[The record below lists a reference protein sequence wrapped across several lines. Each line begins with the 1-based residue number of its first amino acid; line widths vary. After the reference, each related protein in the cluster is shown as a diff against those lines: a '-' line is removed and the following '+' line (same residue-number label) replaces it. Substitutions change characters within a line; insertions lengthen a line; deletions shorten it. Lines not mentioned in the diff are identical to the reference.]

1 MVPQR
6 SLFASTKTVL
16 VFSLGVGLFFI
27 SLPWALAELP
37 TGAAVRAGNV
47 NITPLTSTQL
57 QVNQSSSKAIIDWQ
71 GFSISRGNTV
81 QFVHANASDITLNR
95 VTGKGISAI
104 DGSLLANGQV
114 WLINQNGVLIGASG
128 QINSTGFLATTRNL
142 ADADFL
148 AGRYQFTDS
157 AQPGS
162 AIINQ
167 GSLKTGNGGYV
178 VLAGEKIS
186 NEGLIQADLG
196 SVVLGGAKTFVLD
209 LNGDKLL
216 SFAITSPVAQ
226 LPADGAAIVNNT
238 GTLQADGGR
247 VLISAST
254 AANVIGSVINTSG
267 LIQAN
272 GVSRI
277 NGEVVLEVAGFGGLS
292 NSGAITANG
301 VGGDG
306 GVVRLQS
313 GGSIQ
318 MSGSISANADASGT
332 SNGGKIVIIADL
344 NNPLTSTT
352 LSGTL
357 SAQAGNLGGNGGFIE
372 TSGSRVTIE
381 PTTRVNTSAPNGLTG
396 TWLID
401 PTDLTIQSGSGLQ
414 TTSSIG
420 ADTLANALATN
431 NVTLTTSSTSATGT
445 TTSSIATSPQDGDI
459 HVNAPV
465 SWASVNKLTLSAH
478 GDININADISAV
490 AGSLAFHYGQGAS
503 AAGNT
508 SDYYINQGAKVNLP
522 GGLSF
527 STKLGN
533 DGVVTN
539 FDVITSAN
547 LRDYF
552 VYDHFTGALNGAYAL
567 GSDIDATNATTS
579 GFNPISPFS
588 GIFDG
593 FGHTI
598 NHLQINQPSS
608 RTVGLFGVA
617 EPSAVIRNVGIVDA
631 SIRAP
636 SYDTASTVYNPY
648 DYLSA
653 AGSNFV
659 GGLVGVNFGTITNSY
674 VTGSVSSPLEWSRV
688 GGLVGLNYGTVSDS
702 YATATVS
709 GFSTGGLVGWNYGG
723 WVNMS
728 YATGD
733 VTGTGFTGGLVGWNT
748 GSSGV
753 VSYSYAYGN
762 VTNVGTYTSGDL
774 VGMNEWGGSIINSY
788 AMPSGGGSGSS
799 TASSTNT
806 SSATTQ
812 LATTVATAA
821 MLLTTQPSA
830 LTSAAAQLGTSLLT
844 TNNAAATTPTGTS
857 ATVATVTTALTTA
870 EAAVV
875 IDAPVA
881 ATSTALTPVAVLDT
895 STTVASASPV
905 ATTVTTTVAT
915 SAAVGTAVQPSAA
928 SVSSPGSTPASSS
941 ASTLSTRTTVDPV
954 AANVTTQARSTLPAM
969 ASSTAGTTSV
979 VVAAPPSPISA
990 VKPPTP
996 KDAAD
1001 TGDKTLAAAMPA
1013 PAPTTVAQPKRVQT
1027 GPSLVSLGIVSIQP
1041 TTQAKLPAAASAE
1054 QRFSLTGNRS
1064 TW

>member
-1 MVPQR
+1 V
-6 SLFASTKTVL
+6 
-16 VFSLGVGLFFI
+16 
-27 SLPWALAELP
+27 PWALAELP
-37 TGAAVRAGNV
+37 TGATVRAGNV
-47 NITPLTSTQL
+47 NITPLTGTQL
-57 QVNQSSSKAIIDWQ
+57 LINQNSPKAIIDWQ

-81 QFVHANASDITLNR
+81 QFVHANSTDITLNR
-95 VTGKGISAI
+95 VTGLGLSAI
-104 DGSLLANGQV
+104 DGRMLANGQV
-114 WLINQNGVLIGASG
+114 WLINPNGVLIGAGG

-148 AGRYQFTDS
+148 AGRYQFKDS

-162 AIINQ
+162 AIVNQ
-167 GSLKTGNGGYV
+167 GNIKASNGGYV
-178 VLAGEKIS
+178 VLAGEKIN

-216 SFAITSPVAQ
+216 SFAITTPVAQ
-226 LPADGAAIVNNT
+226 LPADGTAMVNNN

-247 VLISAST
+247 VLMTASA
-254 AANVIGSVINTSG
+254 AADVIGSVVNTSG

-272 GVSRI
+272 SVSRI
-277 NGEVVLEVAGFGGLS
+277 NGEVVLEVAGM
-292 NSGAITANG
+292 
-301 VGGDG
+301 VQ
-306 GVVRLQS
+306 LQS
-313 GGSIQ
+313 SGSIQ
-318 MSGSISANADASGT
+318 MSGSISANAVANGTGNGGQIMVIADT
-332 SNGGKIVIIADL
+332 SNP
-344 NNPLTSTT
+344 NSSTT
-352 LSGTL
+352 VSGSL

-372 TSGSRVTIE
+372 TSGSKITIE
-381 PTTRVNTSAPNGLTG
+381 PTTRVNTTAPNGLTG

-490 AGSLAFHYGQGAS
+490 AGSLALHYGQGAI
-503 AAGNT
+503 AVGNT

-522 GGLSF
+522 GGQNF

-533 DGVVTN
+533 NGVVTN

-547 LRDYF
+547 LRDFF

-567 GSDIDATNATTS
+567 GSDIDASNTTTS

-608 RTVGLFGVA
+608 RTVGFFGVA

-631 SIRAP
+631 GISAP
-636 SYDTASTVYNPY
+636 SYDTALNVYNPY
-648 DYLSA
+648 DYLSS

-702 YATATVS
+702 HSTATVS
-709 GFSTGGLVGWNYGG
+709 GFSTGGLVGWNDGG

-728 YATGD
+728 DATGD

-748 GSSGV
+748 GSSGL

-762 VTNVGTYTSGDL
+762 VTNAGTYTSGDL
-774 VGMNEWGGSIINSY
+774 VGMNEWGGTIINSY
-788 AMPSGGGSGSS
+788 GMPSGSS
-799 TASSTNT
+799 TGSTTDT

-812 LATTVATAA
+812 TATAA
-821 MLLTTQPSA
+821 MLLTNQQSA
-830 LTSAAAQLGTSLLT
+830 LTSATTQLATSLLT

-857 ATVATVTTALTTA
+857 TTVATVTTALPIS

-875 IDAPVA
+875 TDAPVA
-881 ATSTALTPVAVLDT
+881 ATSTALPPEVVADT
-895 STTVASASPV
+895 STAVATASPV
-905 ATTVTTTVAT
+905 ATTVASSTP
-915 SAAVGTAVQPSAA
+915 VGTAVQPIAT
-928 SVSSPGSTPASSS
+928 SVSTTISTTIPTPASAN
-941 ASTLSTRTTVDPV
+941 ASTLTTRTTADPV
-954 AANVTTQARSTLPAM
+954 AANVTTQARTTLPVM

-1013 PAPTTVAQPKRVQT
+1013 PARTTVAQAKRVQT
-1027 GPSLVSLGIVSIQP
+1027 TPRVVNLGFVSLQQTAP
-1041 TTQAKLPAAASAE
+1041 AKLPAATLVE